1 MIDRNWIGRSLG
13 DAVLPIEAGRMRFF
27 AKAIGETNSAYFNE
41 VAAREAGYAS
51 LPCPPTFLFASTLE
65 SGVLFR
71 MLDDMGV
78 PIGKILHGEQS
89 FEYLAPVVAGD
100 VITVASTVGDIFDK
114 KNGALEFVNL
124 DQEAVNQDGVPVAR
138 MRISIVIRN

>member
-13 DAVLPIEAGRMRFF
+13 EAVLPIEAGRLKFF
-27 AKAIGETNSAYFNE
+27 AKAIGETNPIYTDES
-41 VAAREAGYAS
+41 AARAAGYAS

-71 MLDDMGV
+71 MLDEMGV

-100 VITVASTVGDIFDK
+100 AITVASAVGDIFDK

-124 DQEAVNQDGVPVAR
+124 DQEAVNQDSVPVAQ
-138 MRISIVIRN
+138 MRISIVVRN